1 MLGTRGM
8 GSAQEICIRL
18 RLSIQP
24 ADTPHQLPSLPEFAK
39 LVGGMLSIYHDAAH
53 PSAVVLPTLATG
65 D

>member
-1 MLGTRGM
+1 M